1 MGEPPSSPLAAG
13 ASTEETLAWYKA
25 QYEQLEQEL
34 AEFRESSR
42 ELESELEKDIDAAEK
57 RERVLKEKAESL
69 NYEVDEWKVC
79 GTTDAGNNT
88 LLLAFGCPHASA
100 NTCRAEEIPRVQERG
115 EHSAELA
122 REGNHEVAGDDS
134 HRTVQATR
142 YRGRKR

>member
-34 AEFRESSR
+34 AEFRDSSR

-79 GTTDAGNNT
+79 ATTDAEDT
-88 LLLAFGCPHASA
+88 LLLAFACLHASA

-115 EHSAELA
+115 EHSAELS
-122 REGNHEVAGDDS
+122 REGNHKVAGDDS
-134 HRTVQATR
+134 DRTVQATR